1 MTESEIV
8 GSKSQGRRTI
18 ILMKGNEQY
27 EQYVENLSKETRL
40 PRTTLFDVAL
50 ADWAQRHGHPAP
62 PTRLS
67 GPGRAG
73 DQERT
78 GGDDAYPSD

>member
-8 GSKSQGRRTI
+8 GSKSQARRTI

-50 ADWAQRHGHPAP
+50 SDWARRQGYDAP
-62 PTRLS
+62 PDRL
-67 GPGRAG
+67 
-73 DQERT
+73 
-78 GGDDAYPSD
+78 